1 MKISVEPEYR
11 NIALGNKSATGYKS
25 GSNLV
30 QCKRTISLINLG
42 RLLFYLLLVSLKLIK
57 HS

>member
-1 MKISVEPEYR
+1 MKISMEPEYR

-30 QCKRTISLINLG
+30 QCGVPKLVTTYHLCFTETRFVIN
-42 RLLFYLLLVSLKLIK
+42 I
-57 HS
+57 